1 MGLTEELIQLVWE
14 KGLKVEEYDPNRVR
28 KDACGAWMIKED
40 YGDRNSVFGWEVD
53 HIYPKSKLEELGVPE
68 DNIDNILNLR
78 PLNWRNNDSKSD
90 NFPIYKAS
98 ITSEDN
104 RNILKEEGLEINE
117 AVKQQILSFYSSYLP
132 Q

>member
-1 MGLTEELIQLVWE
+1 MALTENTIQLVWE
-14 KGLKVEEYDPNRVR
+14 KGLKVDEYDPNNVR
-28 KDACGAWMIKED
+28 KDACGAWIVRAD
-40 YGDRNSVFGWEVD
+40 YGNRDSVFGWEVD
-53 HIYPKSKLEELGVPE
+53 HIYPKSTLEDLKVPE
-68 DNIDNILNLR
+68 DDIDNIINLR

>member
-28 KDACGAWMIKED
+28 KDACGAWMIREN
-40 YGDRNSVFGWEVD
+40 YGDRDSVFGWEID
-53 HIYPKSKLEELGVPE
+53 HIYPKSRLEMLEVPE
-68 DNIDNILNLR
+68 DDIDNILNLR
-78 PLNWRNNDSKSD
+78 PLNWRNNDSKSN

-104 RNILKEEGLEINE
+104 RNILREEELEINE
-117 AVKQQILSFYSSYLP
+117 SVRQQILSLYSSYLIG
-132 Q
+132 

>member
-28 KDACGAWMIKED
+28 KDACGAWMIREN
-40 YGDRNSVFGWEVD
+40 YGDRDSVFGWEID
-53 HIYPKSKLEELGVPE
+53 HIYPKSRLEKLEVPE
-68 DNIDNILNLR
+68 DDIDNILNLR
-78 PLNWRNNDSKSD
+78 PLNWRNNDSKSN

-104 RNILKEEGLEINE
+104 RNILREEELEINE
-117 AVKQQILSFYSSYLP
+117 SVRQQILSLYSSYLIG
-132 Q
+132 